1 MSTIRRAAALA
12 LMVTASAVSG
22 VAAAQ
27 TGAAT
32 PALDPARVAVASELI
47 ELLFPAATREKMI
60 DGMMQ
65 PMLANIRQ
73 SMTQNPQFET
83 LLNNDARARE
93 VFERFLDRQ
102 LSRSTEAMH
111 AGLPGMATAMTNA
124 YARRFDHGQLREL
137 KAFFSTPTG
146 RVYMQRSMT
155 IMSDPD
161 VAAWQRDLMKQSMSH
176 MQADVAELTKDI
188 MAIAGDEKKP

>member
-1 MSTIRRAAALA
+1 MSAVRHVTALA
-12 LMVTASAVSG
+12 LMVAASVVSG

-32 PALDPARVAVASELI
+32 PALDPARVAAAGELI

-93 VFERFLDRQ
+93 IFERFLDRQ
-102 LSRSTEAMH
+102 LSRSTETMH

-124 YARRFDHGQLREL
+124 YARRFDVGQLREL

-146 RVYMQRSMT
+146 RVYVQQSMT

-188 MAIAGDEKKP
+188 MALAGDEKKP